1 MPNETINYAVS
12 EANSRGRKF
21 AEPPHPYRNAFE
33 RDRDRIIH
41 CDAFRRLSG
50 KTQVFAPGLDDNYRS
65 RFSHSIEV
73 SQIGRTLA
81 RVLGLNETL
90 TEAICLAHD
99 LGHSPFGHAGEA
111 ALNRIAAP
119 FGGFEHN
126 RQSLRIVDFLEHPY
140 VDFAGLNL
148 MYETRLG
155 LAKHRSPFDK
165 PSENEF
171 QEQCCSLEGQIAD
184 VADRI
189 AYNCHDLEDA
199 MRAGMISAGQLADV
213 QIVAEASGRINADA
227 IEDSSIHRTRIAK
240 AIIDVL
246 VSDVI
251 ETSRT
256 SIAKAKI
263 QTLAD
268 VYTCGKN
275 CVGLSEIADK
285 QLHVFE
291 KFLMDNVYLHP
302 SLRKAQQQVGVWL
315 ERLFDLFKQKPERM
329 PIHYQRLIA
338 QQGLE
343 RTVIDYIAGMTD
355 GFCMKTFEAQS

>member
-1 MPNETINYAVS
+1 MANETINYAVS

-21 AEPPHPYRNAFE
+21 PQPPHPYRNAFE

-50 KTQVFAPGLDDNYRS
+50 KTQVFTPGLDDNYRS

-111 ALNRIAAP
+111 ALNRIASP

-155 LAKHRSPFDK
+155 LAKHRSPFDH
-165 PSENEF
+165 PAENEF
-171 QEQCCSLEGQIAD
+171 QENCCSLEGQIAD
-184 VADRI
+184 IADRI
-189 AYNCHDLEDA
+189 AYNCHDLEDG
-199 MRAGMISAGQLADV
+199 MRAGLAVDARELA
-213 QIVAEASGRINADA
+213 IVAEAFERIGADR
-227 IEDSSIHRTRIAK
+227 IEDDSIRRTRIVK
-240 AIIDVL
+240 SIIDTL

-251 ETSRT
+251 ETSCAN
-256 SIAKAKI
+256 IAMTKI

-268 VYTCGKN
+268 VYGCGK
-275 CVGLSEIADK
+275 CLIALSDK
-285 QLHVFE
+285 AGAKLAALE
-291 KFLMDNVYLHP
+291 KFLMATVYLHP
-302 SLRKAQQQVGVWL
+302 SLRETQTQVMGWL
-315 ERLFDLFKQKPERM
+315 ERLFSLLKENPQRM
-329 PIHYQRLIA
+329 PIHYQQLIM

-355 GFCMKTFEAQS
+355 RFCIKVAQASGL